1 MQYTPHKYQHR
12 GIELLTKDTGGA
24 GLLLDPGMGKTVV
37 TLCAF
42 DILKDA
48 GHANKMLVIA
58 PIKPMYGTWRQE
70 AEKWDHLQHLK
81 FSVVHGGNKLEA
93 LNDDADIYLINPEGV
108 QWLCDQAKWPEF
120 DVLCVD
126 ESTKFKSSSSKRFKS
141 LKKHLPSFSYR
152 WILTG
157 TFAPNGLLDL
167 FSQVYLMDLG
177 NSLGKYVTHYKNR
190 YFHQTGF
197 GGYTYEPFPQAADEI
212 AKMISPMTLRLNAED
227 YLDMPEFNKIIRPV
241 DLPEDALK
249 KYKEVEKEFIAEL
262 TDGTIV
268 AANAAAAGTKCRQ
281 MANGAVFNED
291 RDVLAVHDAKL
302 QALEEIVEETNG
314 KPLIILY
321 EFTHDRDRIMNMLG
335 KSAVCITGVS
345 GRKYEIMQQDFNA
358 GKIPYLVMHSGSSHG
373 LNIHGACHHMVW
385 FGVTWNLEWYIQAVD
400 RLYRQGQ
407 SSSMVLCYILVANKT
422 LDERVVQVLGNK
434 TKVQND
440 VHQMLMGEHNV

>member
-1 MQYTPHKYQHR
+1 MQYTPHKYQKR
-12 GIELLTKDTGGA
+12 GIELLTKGVGGA

-42 DILKDA
+42 EKLKEENLA
-48 GHANKMLVIA
+48 KKMLVIA
-58 PIKPMYGTWRQE
+58 PLKPMYGTWRQE
-70 AEKWDHLQHLK
+70 ADKWDHLQHLK
-81 FSVVHGGNKLEA
+81 FSVLHGNGKLEA
-93 LNDDADIYLINPEGV
+93 LQEECDIYLINPEGI
-108 QWLCDQAKWPEF
+108 QWLCDQAKWPKF

-141 LKKHLPSFSYR
+141 LKRHLPSFSYR

-167 FSQVYLMDLG
+167 FSQVFIMDLG
-177 NSLGKYVTHYKNR
+177 KSLGKYVTHYKNK
-190 YFHQTGF
+190 YFFQSGF
-197 GGYTYEPFPQAADEI
+197 GGYTYEPFPQASAEI
-212 AKMISPMTLRLNAED
+212 AKMIAPMTLRLKAED
-227 YLDMPEFNKIIRPV
+227 YLEMPKFNKIIRPV
-241 DLPEDALK
+241 DLPKEALK
-249 KYKEVEKEFIAEL
+249 KYKQVERNFITDL
-262 TDGTIV
+262 KDGTIV
-268 AANAAAAGTKCRQ
+268 ASNAAAAGTKCRQ

-291 RDVLAVHDAKL
+291 RDVLALHDAKL

-321 EFTHDRDRIMNMLG
+321 EFTHDRDRIMGMLG

-345 GRKYEIMQQDFNA
+345 GRKYETIQEKFNS